1 VLNMSPVVIYHAGVT
16 SPLSEPALYVLAAV
30 ADEPRHGYALLDEVE
45 RASGGRL
52 RLRTGSLY
60 ALLDRLRRGGL
71 VEVDRQE
78 VVASRLRRY
87 YRITGAGATVLAAQA
102 ERLAG
107 RPATEGGLRGLGL
120 GGAS

>member
-1 VLNMSPVVIYHAGVT
+1 VSPST
-16 SPLSEPALYVLAAV
+16 LSEPALHVLAAV
-30 ADEPRHGYALLDEVE
+30 ADQPRHGYALLDEVE

-71 VEVDRQE
+71 IEVDRQE

-87 YRITGAGATVLAAQA
+87 YYRITGAGAAVLAAQA
-102 ERLAG
+102 ARLAARAPPG
-107 RPATEGGLRGLGL
+107 QPRLGL